1 MSIAQPQVAGEG
13 GVHPDATALSI
24 SAPDSQARAEFSCDA
39 TNLPWTTFRAA
50 FRASHME
57 GLPARSRAVLAA
69 LARTVL
75 SNRPYAAIFA
85 RRTLL
90 TGRAMQSMR
99 TFYRALDDLEAAG
112 LIVRAPQQRIDA
124 EGKFGRAYLH
134 LTEKAALLLGFV
146 EPAVESLPTI
156 DEAREPRTDNHIQR
170 SLSADENGLA
180 NPPATVAD
188 GAIYKE
194 VYPTSLQKRQP
205 GALPPDLT
213 RLTSLGF
220 NKNLVFKLMGEATR
234 NGKRLSHVV
243 ESCWES
249 LKKAFAPIAYIRALL
264 CKPVDFRYQARQRR
278 DEVERSRSQ
287 KAEQTELTDALHRHA
302 GQILID
308 PVSRIQ
314 VTISDDARSATVACP
329 NETRP
334 RSAAG
339 TALLDLARGIVN
351 GRLRP
356 LGSAAE
362 EQRMLPSRIADVD
375 DAPKAGEGGRTSA
388 AHVNRMRELLKRFPS
403 ALSGSLR

>member
-13 GVHPDATALSI
+13 EAHPDATALSI
-24 SAPDSQARAEFSCDA
+24 SAADSQARAEFSCDA

-57 GLPARSRAVLAA
+57 GLSARARAVLAA

-124 EGKFGRAYLH
+124 EGRFGRAYLH
-134 LTEKAALLLGFV
+134 LTEKAVLLLGFV
-146 EPAVESLPTI
+146 EPAVAVRPPV
-156 DEAREPRTDNHIQR
+156 DEAPEHRADDQPKP
-170 SLSADENGLA
+170 SLGAQENGGA
-180 NPPATVAD
+180 SPPATVAD
-188 GAIYKE
+188 GAIYRE

-205 GALPPDLT
+205 GALPPDLI

-234 NGKRLSHVV
+234 AGKRLSDVV
-243 ESCWES
+243 ESCWEP
-249 LKKAFAPIAYIRALL
+249 LRKAFAPIAYLRALL
-264 CKPVDFRYQARQRR
+264 SKPVDFRYQARQRR
-278 DEVERSRSQ
+278 DEVERSRVQ
-287 KAEQTELTDALHRHA
+287 EAEQTELTDALHRHA
-302 GQILID
+302 GQILLD
-308 PVSRIQ
+308 PETRIR
-314 VTISDDARSATVACP
+314 VTISDDALSATVVCP
-329 NETRP
+329 NESRP

-339 TALLDLARGIVN
+339 TALLDLARGIVK

-356 LGSAAE
+356 LGSAPVEKHAV
-362 EQRMLPSRIADVD
+362 PSRIANVD
-375 DAPKAGEGGRTSA
+375 NAPETGEGGPASLT
-388 AHVNRMRELLKRFPS
+388 HVHRMREMLKRFPS
-403 ALSGSLR
+403 AHSGALR